1 MPRVSKSNRASAS
14 RKAKGDSRA
23 AKRRGDH
30 RPQEVFDLTMHLQYM
45 SAILF

>member
-1 MPRVSKSNRASAS
+1 MS
-14 RKAKGDSRA
+14 RKAKGASRA

-30 RPQEVFDLTMHLQYM
+30 RPQEVFDLAMHLQYM